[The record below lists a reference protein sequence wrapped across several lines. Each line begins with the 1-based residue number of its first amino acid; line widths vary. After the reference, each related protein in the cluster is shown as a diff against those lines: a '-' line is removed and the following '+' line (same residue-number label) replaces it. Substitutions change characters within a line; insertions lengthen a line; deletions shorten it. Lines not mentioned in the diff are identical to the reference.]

1 MMTAKM
7 KTKSRAQAL
16 LDMAK
21 DEAKIADAVEA
32 ARRPSPPDAELGR
45 SLPQEAVG
53 HCTSETPPPSTSSAP
68 LPPKSLVDDDEE
80 RSGGSS
86 LDDSDIPPPVP
97 PPPSVVAMVPSS
109 ARSESNRASI
119 EATMMQATAGL
130 GDASRRTMLAADV
143 PRAGVPS
150 QAQALLDTADAAA
163 EANIVQA
170 DDRRPSYLGIAS
182 HKRPAAVTIMP
193 RGEYDR
199 EERHRHQ
206 QRERRHRHR
215 HHRTGDGDGEGR
227 ERRRHRRHDR
237 QQRAATAE
245 GDVSDRDRDASF
257 DGGGGASDGLVSSL
271 PQEAAGR
278 CSSDDP
284 PPSTSSATLPPKSCC
299 PWNPAPSALAAPDAH
314 DSDLP
319 HQPSAPPLE
328 LLMEDGFFDGPTDD
342 HLTSD
347 APTTRDKGESALAA
361 PDAHDSNLPPQP
373 SAPPL
378 ELLMED
384 GFFDGPTDDHLTS
397 DAPSTRDKGESN
409 RGHARM
415 TPLAEAAVVLMPVC
429 EAIPTAGTSPALD
442 EEDNDVQA
450 GWPVKCGKYMMVG
463 VASLVFVSV
472 GTLIAVVVVMVGFTK
487 QDDPVTT
494 STSSTALMTSTTST
508 AIMTSTT
515 SIAITISASST
526 SSTITPEMN
535 NVSEESTDFMLAA
548 CFIRRLTSH
557 VFIFRSFH
565 LTSSPSPPPCPLGSN
580 RVKQSSEMLLMMHL
594 ERRWLSLLMPGLW

>member
-314 DSDLP
+314 DS
-319 HQPSAPPLE
+319 
-328 LLMEDGFFDGPTDD
+328 
-342 HLTSD
+342 
-347 APTTRDKGESALAA
+347 
-361 PDAHDSNLPPQP
+361 NLPPQP

-535 NVSEESTDFMLAA
+535 NVSEESTDFMLVVFFNWLPVRAP
-548 CFIRRLTSH
+548 RRVLLEATGS
-557 VFIFRSFH
+557 
-565 LTSSPSPPPCPLGSN
+565 SN
-580 RVKQSSEMLLMMHL
+580 R
-594 ERRWLSLLMPGLW
+594 RRCC